1 MIMCLMVIT
10 LLLLETD
17 IRLSE
22 RKWQQLKSLL
32 KDRNGGGATGLLRR
46 PRRAIG
52 AAACDLVA
60 WRGVVGGGRLRGVEG
75 KLLGVQLA

>member
-10 LLLLETD
+10 GLPLETD

-32 KDRNGGGATGLLRR
+32 KDRSGGGATGLLG
-46 PRRAIG
+46 PRRGIG

-60 WRGVVGGGRLRGVEG
+60 GGRSEV
-75 KLLGVQLA
+75 A